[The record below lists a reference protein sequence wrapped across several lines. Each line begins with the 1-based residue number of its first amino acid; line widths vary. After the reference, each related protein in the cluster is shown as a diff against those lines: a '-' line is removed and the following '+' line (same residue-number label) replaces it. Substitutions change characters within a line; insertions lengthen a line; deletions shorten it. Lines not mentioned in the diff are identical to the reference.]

1 MHEYHQESFTITKS
15 EMLDFAKIS
24 GDYNPIHLDAQFSIS
39 QGFKD
44 SIVYGALIIS
54 RVSGIIASKF
64 PGPGTVI
71 GNIDW
76 RFIAPIYVNQILT
89 IKLKLNSSE
98 GVKKLLDLELLDD
111 SGELVQKAQLVIFI
125 GK

>member
-39 QGFKD
+39 QGFQD

-98 GVKKLLDLELLDD
+98 GIKKLLDLELLDD
-111 SGELVQKAQLVIFI
+111 SGELVQKAQLIIFI